1 MVASRYFERN
11 DATLSKT
18 VLDALGWEKAPQ
30 REREMLADFWV
41 TKGLLAFSRVVYT
54 KDKDLNDS
62 EFQLPRTVTAG
73 NGETIVTLWIQL
85 PPGMRRTKK
94 NFKRL
99 EFRFAVD
106 GNMSGNSTL

>member
-1 MVASRYFERN
+1 
-11 DATLSKT
+11 
-18 VLDALGWEKAPQ
+18 
-30 REREMLADFWV
+30 MLADFWV